1 MPDSPREVTAES
13 DSQVNRRSPLLTDVE
28 LVILGALVEQMHAT
42 ATDDELEALEAVSRM
57 VNRRLFAR
65 GGML

>member
-1 MPDSPREVTAES
+1 M
-13 DSQVNRRSPLLTDVE
+13 LTDVE

>member
-1 MPDSPREVTAES
+1 M
-13 DSQVNRRSPLLTDVE
+13 LTDVE
-28 LVILGALVEQMHAT
+28 LVVLGALVEQMHAT
-42 ATDDELEALEAVSRM
+42 AADDELEALEAVSRM